1 MTTQNSVSVSGLGR
15 FFDRFIS
22 ILTGV
27 AVGLLVPMMFLV
39 TGDVIGRYI
48 LNSPIPAVF
57 EINSHFLM
65 VMVVFFPLAYVHHK
79 KEHVFVT
86 LFTDRLPLRGKAFL
100 EGISA
105 ILGFMV
111 YGLIGWYGLQ
121 KAILSTGL
129 LEYIP
134 GIVNVPVW
142 LSKWIIPIGCL
153 TFCIELLRDACKQFK
168 TVFGVSI

>member
-1 MTTQNSVSVSGLGR
+1 MGTQNHVSGPGR
-15 FFDRFIS
+15 LFDRFIS

-48 LNSPIPAVF
+48 FNSPIPAVF

-79 KEHVFVT
+79 KEHVFVS
-86 LFTDRLPLRGKAFL
+86 LFTDRLPSGGKAFL
-100 EGISA
+100 EGASA
-105 ILGFMV
+105 IMGLIV
-111 YGLIGWYGLQ
+111 YGLIGWFGLQ
-121 KAILSTGL
+121 KAIMSTRL
-129 LEYIP
+129 LESIP
-134 GIVNVPVW
+134 GIVDVPVW

-153 TFCIELLRDACKQFK
+153 AFCMELSRDAFKQFK
-168 TVFGVSI
+168 TVFGVSN

>member
-1 MTTQNSVSVSGLGR
+1 MTEQQGASGLGR
-15 FFDRFIS
+15 LFDRFVG

-39 TGDVIGRYI
+39 TGDVIGRYV

-57 EINSHFLM
+57 EINSNFLM
-65 VMVVFFPLAYVHHK
+65 VLVVFFPLAYVHHR

-86 LFTDRLPLRGKAFL
+86 LFTDRLPLGGKALL
-100 EGISA
+100 EGTSA
-105 ILGFMV
+105 ILGMV
-111 YGLIGWYGLQ
+111 LYGLIGWYGLQ
-121 KAILSTGL
+121 KAILATRV

-134 GIVNVPVW
+134 GVVNVPVW

-153 TFCIELLRDACKQFK
+153 AFCMELMRDAFNQFK
-168 TVFGVSI
+168 TVFKVSS

>member
-1 MTTQNSVSVSGLGR
+1 MAEQKGDSWVGII
-15 FFDRFIS
+15 FDRFVG

-39 TGDVIGRYI
+39 TGDVIGRYVF
-48 LNSPIPAVF
+48 NSPIPAVF

-86 LFTDRLPLRGKAFL
+86 LFTDRLPPVGKAFL

-105 ILGFMV
+105 MLGFV
-111 YGLIGWYGLQ
+111 LYGLIGWYGLHR
-121 KAILSTGL
+121 AIQSTRL
-129 LEYIP
+129 LEFIP
-134 GIVNVPVW
+134 GIVDVPVW
-142 LSKWIIPIGCL
+142 ISKWIIPIGCL
-153 TFCIELLRDACKQFK
+153 AFCLELLRDVFHQLKI
-168 TVFGVSI
+168 VFGISR

>member
-1 MTTQNSVSVSGLGR
+1 MTEQDGISGLGR
-15 FFDRFIS
+15 VFDRFVG

-39 TGDVIGRYI
+39 TGDVIGRYVF
-48 LNSPIPAVF
+48 NSPIPAVF

-86 LFTDRLPLRGKAFL
+86 LFTDRLPSGGKAFL

-105 ILGFMV
+105 ILGLTV
-111 YGLIGWYGLQ
+111 YGLMGWYGLE
-121 KAILSTGL
+121 KAVQSTRL
-129 LEYIP
+129 LEFIP
-134 GIVNVPVW
+134 GIVDVPVW
-142 LSKWIIPIGCL
+142 ISKWIIPIGCL
-153 TFCIELLRDACKQFK
+153 AFCIELLRDAFRQFK
-168 TVFGVSI
+168 IVFGISR

>member
-1 MTTQNSVSVSGLGR
+1 MTTHNDVSRVGR
-15 FFDRFIS
+15 MFDRFVG

-39 TGDVIGRYI
+39 TGDVIGRYVF
-48 LNSPIPAVF
+48 NSPIPAVF

-65 VMVVFFPLAYVHHK
+65 VMVVFFPLAYVHQR

-86 LFTDRLPLRGKAFL
+86 LFTDRFSPGGKAFL
-100 EGISA
+100 EGTSA
-105 ILGFMV
+105 ILGLVV

-121 KAILSTGL
+121 KAILSTRL

-134 GIVNVPVW
+134 GVVNVPVW

-153 TFCIELLRDACKQFK
+153 AFCMELMRDAFNQFK
-168 TVFGVSI
+168 TVFKVSS

>member
-1 MTTQNSVSVSGLGR
+1 MTEQDSISRVGR
-15 FFDRFIS
+15 MFDRFVG

-39 TGDVIGRYI
+39 TGDVIGRYVF
-48 LNSPIPAVF
+48 NSPIPAVF

-79 KEHVFVT
+79 REHVFVT
-86 LFTDRLPLRGKAFL
+86 LFTDRLPAGGKAFL
-100 EGISA
+100 EGLSA
-105 ILGFMV
+105 ILGLLL

-121 KAILSTGL
+121 KAILSTRL
-129 LEYIP
+129 FEYIP
-134 GIVNVPVW
+134 GIVDVPVW

-153 TFCIELLRDACKQFK
+153 AFCLELLRDFLRQFK
-168 TVFGVSI
+168 TVFGISR

>member
-1 MTTQNSVSVSGLGR
+1 MTTQNRVSGMGR
-15 FFDRFIS
+15 LLDRLIG

-39 TGDVIGRYI
+39 TGDVIGRYVF
-48 LNSPIPAVF
+48 NSPIPAVF

-65 VMVVFFPLAYVHHK
+65 VMVVFFPLAYVHHL

-86 LFTDRLPLRGKAFL
+86 LFTDRLPSRGKALL
-100 EGISA
+100 EGTSA
-105 ILGFMV
+105 ILGMV
-111 YGLIGWYGLQ
+111 LYGVIGWYGLQ
-121 KAILSTGL
+121 KAILSTRV

-134 GIVNVPVW
+134 GVVNVPVW

-153 TFCIELLRDACKQFK
+153 AFCMELMRDAFSQFK
-168 TVFGVSI
+168 TAFGVSS

>member
-1 MTTQNSVSVSGLGR
+1 MTEQQGARGWGR
-15 FFDRFIS
+15 LFDRFVG

-39 TGDVIGRYI
+39 TGDVIGRYVF
-48 LNSPIPAVF
+48 NSPIPAVF

-65 VMVVFFPLAYVHHK
+65 VLVVFFPLAYVHQK
-79 KEHVFVT
+79 REHVFVT
-86 LFTDRLPLRGKAFL
+86 LFTDRLPQRVKSLL

-105 ILGFMV
+105 VLGLV
-111 YGLIGWYGLQ
+111 LYALIGWYGLG
-121 KAILSTGL
+121 KAIQSTRL

-134 GIVNVPVW
+134 GIVDVPVW

-153 TFCIELLRDACKQFK
+153 AFCMELLRDVCRQFK
-168 TVFGVSI
+168 RVFGLSV

>member
-1 MTTQNSVSVSGLGR
+1 MTAQNGVSGVGR
-15 FFDRFIS
+15 LFDRFVG

-39 TGDVIGRYI
+39 TGDVIGRYVF
-48 LNSPIPAVF
+48 NSPIPAVF

-86 LFTDRLPLRGKAFL
+86 LFTDRLPPRGRAFL
-100 EGISA
+100 QGISA
-105 ILGFMV
+105 ILGLTA
-111 YGLIGWYGLQ
+111 YALIGWYGLQ
-121 KAILSTGL
+121 KAILSTRL

-134 GIVNVPVW
+134 GIVDVPVW
-142 LSKWIIPIGCL
+142 ISKWIIPIGCL
-153 TFCIELLRDACKQFK
+153 AFCIELARDAFNQFK
-168 TVFGVSI
+168 TVFGISN

>member
-1 MTTQNSVSVSGLGR
+1 
-15 FFDRFIS
+15 
-22 ILTGV
+22 
-27 AVGLLVPMMFLV
+27 MMFLV

-48 LNSPIPAVF
+48 FNSPIPAVF

-65 VMVVFFPLAYVHHK
+65 VMVVFFPLAYVHQR

-100 EGISA
+100 EGTSA
-105 ILGFMV
+105 IMGFAV

-121 KAILSTGL
+121 KAILATRV

-134 GIVNVPVW
+134 GIVDVPVW

-153 TFCIELLRDACKQFK
+153 VFCIELARDVSKQFK
-168 TVFGVSI
+168 TVCGVSR

>member
-1 MTTQNSVSVSGLGR
+1 MTTQNNVSVWGR
-15 FFDRFIS
+15 AFDRCVG
-22 ILTGV
+22 ILTGI

-39 TGDVIGRYI
+39 TGDVIGRYVF
-48 LNSPIPAVF
+48 NSPIPAVF

-65 VMVVFFPLAYVHHK
+65 VLVVFFPLAYVHQR

-86 LFTDRLPLRGKAFL
+86 LFTESMPLKTKAFL
-100 EGISA
+100 EGASA
-105 ILGFMV
+105 VLGLV
-111 YGLIGWYGLQ
+111 LYGLIGWYGLQ
-121 KAILSTGL
+121 KAILSTRV

-153 TFCIELLRDACKQFK
+153 AFCIELARDALNQFK
-168 TVFGVSI
+168 TVFGASD

>member
-1 MTTQNSVSVSGLGR
+1 MTMQNHVSGMGR
-15 FFDRFIS
+15 MFDRFIG

-39 TGDVIGRYI
+39 TGDVIGRYVF
-48 LNSPIPAVF
+48 NSPIPAVF

-65 VMVVFFPLAYVHHK
+65 VLVVFFPLAYVHHR

-86 LFTDRLPLRGKAFL
+86 LFTDRLPAGGKAFL
-100 EGISA
+100 EGTSA
-105 ILGFMV
+105 ILGMV
-111 YGLIGWYGLQ
+111 LYGLIGWYGLQ
-121 KAILSTGL
+121 KAILSTRL

-153 TFCIELLRDACKQFK
+153 AFCMELARDAFNQFK
-168 TVFGVSI
+168 TVFKVSS

>member
-1 MTTQNSVSVSGLGR
+1 MIAQNGVSGVGR
-15 FFDRFIS
+15 LFDRFVG

-39 TGDVIGRYI
+39 TGDVIGRYVF
-48 LNSPIPAVF
+48 NSPIPAVF

-86 LFTDRLPLRGKAFL
+86 LFTDRFPPRGRAFL
-100 EGISA
+100 QGISA
-105 ILGFMV
+105 ILGFAA
-111 YGLIGWYGLQ
+111 YALIGWYGLQ
-121 KAILSTGL
+121 KAILSTRL

-134 GIVNVPVW
+134 GIVDVPVW
-142 LSKWIIPIGCL
+142 ISKWIIPIGCL
-153 TFCIELLRDACKQFK
+153 AFCIELARDAFNQFK
-168 TVFGVSI
+168 TVFGVSN

>member
-1 MTTQNSVSVSGLGR
+1 MTAQNGISGAGR
-15 FFDRFIS
+15 IFDRIVG

-65 VMVVFFPLAYVHHK
+65 VMVVFFPLAYVHQR

-86 LFTDRLPLRGKAFL
+86 LFTDRLPPGGKAFL

-105 ILGFMV
+105 IMGLAV

-121 KAILSTGL
+121 KAILATRV

-134 GIVNVPVW
+134 GIVDVPVW

-153 TFCIELLRDACKQFK
+153 AFCIELARDVFKQFQ
-168 TVFGVSI
+168 TVCGVSR

>member
-1 MTTQNSVSVSGLGR
+1 MTSHNGVSGVGR
-15 FFDRFIS
+15 LFDRFVG

-39 TGDVIGRYI
+39 TGDVIGRYVF
-48 LNSPIPAVF
+48 NSPIPAVF

-65 VMVVFFPLAYVHHK
+65 VLVVFFPLAYVHHK

-86 LFTDRLPLRGKAFL
+86 LFTDRLSLRGKAFL
-100 EGISA
+100 QGVSA
-105 ILGFMV
+105 ILGLMA
-111 YGLIGWYGLQ
+111 YALIGWYGLQ
-121 KAILSTGL
+121 KAILSTRL

-134 GIVNVPVW
+134 GIVDVPVW

-153 TFCIELLRDACKQFK
+153 AFCIELLRDVFNQFK
-168 TVFGVSI
+168 TVFGISN

>member
-1 MTTQNSVSVSGLGR
+1 MTAQDGVSGVGR
-15 FFDRFIS
+15 VCDRFVG

-39 TGDVIGRYI
+39 TGDVIGRYVF
-48 LNSPIPAVF
+48 NSPIPAVF

-65 VMVVFFPLAYVHHK
+65 VMVVFFPLAYVHQR

-86 LFTDRLPLRGKAFL
+86 LFTDRLPRRRKAIL

-105 ILGFMV
+105 ILGLAV
-111 YGLIGWYGLQ
+111 YALIGWYGLQ
-121 KAILSTGL
+121 KAVLATRV

-134 GIVNVPVW
+134 GIVDVPVW
-142 LSKWIIPIGCL
+142 LSRWIIPIGCL
-153 TFCIELLRDACKQFK
+153 AFCIELARDASNQFK
-168 TVFGVSI
+168 TVFGVSN

>member
-1 MTTQNSVSVSGLGR
+1 MTMQNHVSGMGR
-15 FFDRFIS
+15 MFDRFIG

-39 TGDVIGRYI
+39 TGDVIGRYVF
-48 LNSPIPAVF
+48 NSPIPAVF

-65 VMVVFFPLAYVHHK
+65 VLVVFFPLAYVHHR

-86 LFTDRLPLRGKAFL
+86 LFTDRLPSGGKAFL
-100 EGISA
+100 EGTSA
-105 ILGFMV
+105 ILGMV
-111 YGLIGWYGLQ
+111 LYGLIGWYGLQ
-121 KAILSTGL
+121 KAILSTRL

-134 GIVNVPVW
+134 GVVNVPVW

-153 TFCIELLRDACKQFK
+153 AFCMELLRDAFNQFK
-168 TVFGVSI
+168 TVFKVSS